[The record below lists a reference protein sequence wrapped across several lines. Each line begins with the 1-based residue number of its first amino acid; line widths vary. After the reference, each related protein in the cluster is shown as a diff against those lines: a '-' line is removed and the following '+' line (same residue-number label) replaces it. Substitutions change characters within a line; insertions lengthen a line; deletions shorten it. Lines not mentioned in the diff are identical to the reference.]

1 MLHSHI
7 LMNYTFE
14 RENGNQDIGTIEL
27 YCMRNLGSR
36 KIVYRFV
43 VNTEMHGQYIY
54 T

>member
-14 RENGNQDIGTIEL
+14 RENGNQDIETIEL

-36 KIVYRFV
+36 YRFV